1 MYILLFNSLNTF
13 IVFNNTHSILGKRE
27 IMVNN
32 ETRRTKTMRLKN
44 MWNAGHFRC
53 FDKRK
58 GSVTVSMR

>member
-13 IVFNNTHSILGKRE
+13 IFNNTHSILGKRE

-44 MWNAGHFRC
+44 MCEMQVILDAWTRV
-53 FDKRK
+53 K
-58 GSVTVSMR
+58 GSVQSL